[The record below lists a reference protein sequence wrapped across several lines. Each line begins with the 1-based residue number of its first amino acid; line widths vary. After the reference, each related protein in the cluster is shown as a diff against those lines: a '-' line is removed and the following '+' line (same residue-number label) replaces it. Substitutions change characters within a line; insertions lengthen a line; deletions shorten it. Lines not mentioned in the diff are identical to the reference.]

1 MDYQIRETLESAM
14 NFSEEVLGAMG
25 EEREDAA
32 RLVEEFRDRDE
43 ERFAMEVVGGIY
55 AGRSLIRGN
64 AQPADLV
71 AARTARERAEREKA
85 EAAEE

>member
-1 MDYQIRETLESAM
+1 
-14 NFSEEVLGAMG
+14 MG

-64 AQPADLV
+64 SQPADLV